1 MIRRYPEP
9 HEPYD
14 GSAEESPIAKMWHG
28 VLTDSLK
35 RGCRQIHIF
44 LSDPPDPPVL
54 VRSGPYKEIDEML
67 TDEPLP
73 EPSRKAVIRWLVD
86 DAWEE
91 MIELPSAM
99 YPAFLQ
105 RLKVMAGFSLARR
118 PPVEQGRFHF
128 ELRGA
133 VYEIT
138 VTVRVGPDGSQE
150 AMVDLPSAPLET
162 AGRSS

>member
-1 MIRRYPEP
+1 
-9 HEPYD
+9 
-14 GSAEESPIAKMWHG
+14 
-28 VLTDSLK
+28 
-35 RGCRQIHIF
+35 
-44 LSDPPDPPVL
+44 
-54 VRSGPYKEIDEML
+54 ML

-73 EPSRKAVIRWLVD
+73 EPSRKAVIRWFVD